1 MYINKEKVMQYD
13 EQLKI
18 AGILLKDEK
27 DLTENEIKKAQEFF
41 STLEMQ
47 NNNSNEYT
55 LEEFENMVNKKIEK
69 LENEKIQNKN
79 RKNSLAIHKST
90 Y

>member
-1 MYINKEKVMQYD
+1 MYINQEKVMQYD

-18 AGILLKDEK
+18 AEILLKDEE
-27 DLTENEIKKAQEFF
+27 DLTENEIQKAQEFF

-55 LEEFENMVNKKIEK
+55 LEEFENMVNKKLEK
-69 LENEKIQNKN
+69 LENEKIQNKKHS
-79 RKNSLAIHKST
+79 KNSIYSIFI
-90 Y
+90 

>member
-1 MYINKEKVMQYD
+1 MYINQEKVMQYD

-18 AGILLKDEK
+18 AEILLKDEE
-27 DLTENEIKKAQEFF
+27 DLTENEIQKAQEFF

-79 RKNSLAIHKST
+79 RKNRLAIHKST

>member
-1 MYINKEKVMQYD
+1 MYINQEKVMQYD

-18 AGILLKDEK
+18 AEILLKDEE
-27 DLTENEIKKAQEFF
+27 DLTENEIQKAQEFF

-69 LENEKIQNKN
+69 LENEKIQNKKHS
-79 RKNSLAIHKST
+79 KNSIYSIFI
-90 Y
+90 